1 MQSYLCQYIFNYDT
15 LLYFINAP
23 LRAIR
28 VSQNISKWLIFADH
42 KLKGCV

>member
-23 LRAIR
+23 LRA
-28 VSQNISKWLIFADH
+28 H
-42 KLKGCV
+42 KSFTEHLKVVNLRRP